1 MKRALKYALF
11 ASLMLL
17 PSVSLHAEAAGGGA
31 PKIDKAIARITGSQ
45 IYVAVTGLNV
55 PIASW
60 NGFTGMMAVDAG
72 LEIED
77 GKIRKRTELTMP
89 RVRDTLRQS
98 LHIYMNASYVEES
111 VPDLETMCRRMQKA
125 IDRQLGPGVA
135 KVTIS
140 SAIIHPYS

>member
-17 PSVSLHAEAAGGGA
+17 PSVSLRAEAAGGGA
-31 PKIDKAIARITGSQ
+31 PQVDKAIARITGSQ
-45 IYVAVTGLNV
+45 HYVAVTGLNV

-77 GKIRKRTELTMP
+77 SKIRKQTELTMP

-98 LHIYMNASYVEES
+98 LHIYMNATYQPDS
-111 VPDLETMCRRMQKA
+111 VPNLEMMGARMQKA